1 MRFDSR
7 GTSCVCVLAALA
19 ISAAGSVR
27 AAAHEQHPQPKRD
40 ESYQVFYFNNSTGQ
54 HYDNDIQTAL
64 RNMLPNAKIYFALAS
79 NALMIRGSAE
89 DIEMAQKM
97 LADLDRPRK
106 TYRVTYTL
114 TENGGSQSG
123 AQRFVLI
130 VDPGSKTFLKQG
142 SRVPIM
148 TGSSGAGSDKD
159 TQVQYVDVGLDL
171 EASIEG
177 YGEGMHLKTKIEES
191 SVADDKSN
199 MGIQDPVLSQ
209 SILQSD
215 STCTLGKGMVL
226 GSVEMPATGKRM
238 EVSVVAE
245 VVK

>member
-1 MRFDSR
+1 M
-7 GTSCVCVLAALA
+7 VAVLA

-27 AAAHEQHPQPKRD
+27 AVAQDQHPQPKPED
-40 ESYQVFYFNNSTGQ
+40 SYQALYFNNSTGQ
-54 HYDNDIQTAL
+54 RYDNDVQTAL
-64 RNMLPNAKIYFALAS
+64 RNMLPRAKIYFVLAS

-89 DIEMAQKM
+89 EIAQAQKM

-114 TENGGSQSG
+114 SENGSSQG
-123 AQRFVLI
+123 AAQHFVLV
-130 VDPGSKTFLKQG
+130 VDPGSKAFLKQG

-159 TQVQYVDVGLDL
+159 TEVQYVDVGLNL

-177 YGEGMHLKTKIEES
+177 YGEGMHLQTKIEES
-191 SVADDKSN
+191 SVADEKSN
-199 MGIQDPVLSQ
+199 VGIQDPVLRQ
-209 SILQSD
+209 SVLQSD
-215 STCTLGKGMVL
+215 STVTPGKTMVL